1 MQKSSSVLIPKT
13 NVSFLKQIIKQ
24 KGYEDLQNCHYYF
37 AGSFEILTNNEGT
50 VQNCQELSL
59 QLMGHAKPM
68 QFESDMQVKNVMNIF
83 KTGLSV
89 QRGFW

>member
-1 MQKSSSVLIPKT
+1 MRIYKIAIT
-13 NVSFLKQIIKQ
+13 
-24 KGYEDLQNCHYYF
+24 YF
-37 AGSFEILTNNEGT
+37 AGSFDILKNNEET

-89 QRGFW
+89 QRGFC